1 MNKRVF
7 LLMSFVSLLVFI
19 ASILSLIYGDILDRE
34 FNVIG
39 IRIAAIIIA
48 FASFISSTSF
58 SFLVY
63 NHNRTV
69 SKINDDSNKR
79 AELYRDLQFAS
90 SNYSI
95 IEFMDRMKISNE
107 STRYIDKYIKRGTF
121 FYHMLESNIAE
132 DLVLK
137 KPDAFDYLTIR
148 IPFRVIEGKMVSYI
162 SLEGLTFERDNQ
174 KFIFKKPKTL
184 EECRVFILYNEITQ
198 RKNVIINLIVDKKLN
213 FFKGNEINHF
223 SKIKI
228 RLNIYSLLGVRV
240 KGVSELYFTNPEQI
254 EGDGTNTYRI
264 NSSNFSITEMP
275 SIVHIDINDN

>member
-95 IEFMDRMKISNE
+95 IEFMDRMKISHE

-121 FYHMLESNIAE
+121 FYHMLESNITE
-132 DLVLK
+132 DFVLK
-137 KPDAFDYLTIR
+137 NPDSFDYLTIR

-174 KFIFKKPKTL
+174 KFIFKKPKIL